1 MKAYK
6 IQDVNRKKRTGIVAD
21 SLADLKQKGKK
32 KLAMT
37 TDCRVCLEDG
47 TEVEDDDYFNTLP
60 LQTVF
65 VFVRPEE
72 TWEGYVTVLKHTTE
86 KIFRAMSQ
94 RDVIIEQIYDL
105 IDRSESNEMF
115 SVMVE
120 FVNRLDDNIHAEK
133 RSEDET
139 WFDGLSQSFNTK
151 EDVMR
156 NAAKSRVRKYFC
168 NAKESFEKASKRA
181 QTILSKTLAQFQ
193 GELKKQQYY
202 GDYFARSASQEL
214 RLCCEDG
221 WFSCE
226 GPYNEENCV
235 KLHKINPYG
244 SKENRVLF
252 STWNLDHVI
261 EKSRQIFPAMI
272 RAAEECPKGSQ
283 LNWKY
288 FFNLLFTREN
298 LKLVHIGCH
307 VKGEHQGF
315 QCQSRYFYVNSK
327 R

>member
-1 MKAYK
+1 M
-6 IQDVNRKKRTGIVAD
+6 
-21 SLADLKQKGKK
+21 K

-37 TDCRVCLEDG
+37 TDCRVYLEDG
-47 TEVEDDDYFNTLP
+47 TEVEDDDYLNTLP

-65 VFVRPEE
+65 VFARPEE
-72 TWEGYVTVLKHTTE
+72 TWEGYVTVLKHATE

-94 RDVIIEQIYDL
+94 RDEIIDQIYDF
-105 IDRSESNEMF
+105 IHCSESNEMY

-120 FVNRLDDNIHAEK
+120 LVNRLEDNINAEK
-133 RSEDET
+133 RSEDEA
-139 WFDGLSQSFNTK
+139 WFDGLKQSFNTK
-151 EDVMR
+151 EEFMR
-156 NAAKSRVRKYFC
+156 DAAKSRVRKYFS

-181 QTILSKTLAQFQ
+181 QNILSKTLEQFQ
-193 GELKKQQYY
+193 GELRKQQYY

-214 RLCCEDG
+214 RLCCDKG

-226 GPYNEENCV
+226 GPYNEENCF
-235 KLHKINPYG
+235 KMHKINPYG
-244 SKENRVLF
+244 SKERRVLF

-272 RAAEECPKGSQ
+272 QAAEKCPKGSQ

-288 FFNLLFTREN
+288 FFDLLFTRKN

-307 VKGEHQGF
+307 VKGEHEGF
-315 QCQSRYFYVNSK
+315 ECQSRSFYVKS
-327 R
+327 RR